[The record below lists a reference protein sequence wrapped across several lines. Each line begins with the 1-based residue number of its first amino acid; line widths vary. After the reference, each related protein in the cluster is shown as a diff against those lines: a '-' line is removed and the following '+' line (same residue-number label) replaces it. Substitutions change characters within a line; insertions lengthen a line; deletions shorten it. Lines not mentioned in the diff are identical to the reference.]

1 MRRITY
7 SGTVFLTGN
16 RIAEAFVAYAR
27 ALGRRGL
34 ADTVS
39 LPALT
44 SSGERHMIQV
54 LVGPASQLVSEPWDD
69 WDDLSREIEDA
80 EKVEQIE
87 HLTSRLSDSD
97 ENA

>member
-1 MRRITY
+1 
-7 SGTVFLTGN
+7 
-16 RIAEAFVAYAR
+16 
-27 ALGRRGL
+27 
-34 ADTVS
+34 
-39 LPALT
+39 
-44 SSGERHMIQV
+44 MIQV